1 MTQITPQT
9 NMRLKTKQRVLRRLS
24 AHRARNQ
31 LVELAS
37 EPYCQ
42 AFDCLSSSPSPLV
55 ELFHGADLLMKTGS
69 TTTNDRKKPITEI
82 ENHQDKRLLAGPA
95 CEAASS
101 TFRCT

>member
-1 MTQITPQT
+1 MTQNTLQT
-9 NMRLKTKQRVLRRLS
+9 NMRLKTWQRVVRRLS

-31 LVELAS
+31 LVDLEGEL
-37 EPYCQ
+37 YCQ
-42 AFDCLSSSPSPLV
+42 AFDCRSSRPSPLV
-55 ELFHGADLLMKTGS
+55 EPFHGADLLMKTGS
-69 TTTNDRKKPITEI
+69 TTTNDHQIPITEI